1 MEVLTGLDSRV
12 QRSLQLFVDTAK
24 TALEDDLQ
32 AVVLFG
38 SAAEGQLRPMSDVNL
53 LLVLKRFDR
62 VRVDRLREPY
72 RTARATIRL
81 GAMFVLETELPN
93 AMACFAVKFVD
104 IVARHR
110 VLWGPDPF
118 AGLAIERVDVIRR
131 LEQDLLNLRLRLR
144 QSYVLTSLREEQLSV
159 AIADAAGPLRVAAAA
174 LLGLEGRK
182 AESPKAALALV
193 AAELGPE
200 WPPAVTQISE
210 AREQAHLPAGAAPA
224 LMLRLIELT
233 GLLAAR
239 LPRAK

>member
-182 AESPKAALALV
+182 AESPKAGGDSDLR
-193 AAELGPE
+193 GP
-200 WPPAVTQISE
+200 
-210 AREQAHLPAGAAPA
+210 RAGAPSRRRGARPDAPA
-224 LMLRLIELT
+224 DRVDR
-233 GLLAAR
+233 AAR
-239 LPRAK
+239 GTAAAGEMRGPQA